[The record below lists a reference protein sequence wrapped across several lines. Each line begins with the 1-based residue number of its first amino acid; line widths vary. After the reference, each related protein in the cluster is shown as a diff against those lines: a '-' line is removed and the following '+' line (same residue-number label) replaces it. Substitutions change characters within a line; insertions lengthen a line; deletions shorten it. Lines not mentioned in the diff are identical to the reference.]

1 MNILVI
7 GAGYVGLVTATCLAS
22 ATNRVVCVDTD
33 IRKINML
40 RAGEIPIYEPGLKE
54 RLTSAVA
61 DQTLSF
67 AENIRAGLATIGQP
81 DPEHPIS
88 NSSATSA
95 NQDPLLIFIAVGT
108 PQGEDGSADLR
119 YVLAAASEIGQELNC
134 PAVIINKSTVP
145 VGTGDLVKG
154 QIAWQLFQR
163 KLFIE
168 FDVASNPEFLKEGAA
183 LEDFFNPDRVVLGT
197 SSDKTRE
204 QLLSLY
210 RPFVKSESQLLCVGI
225 KEAELI
231 KYASNGMLA
240 ARISFMNEMAT
251 LCDRFEIDVE
261 AVKRGV
267 GSDSRI
273 GPAFLNAGAG
283 YGGSCFPKDV
293 QALIRI
299 AQSVGVEPLMLQ
311 GIESRNKKQ
320 KHYLYELLMARMGKN
335 LYGRNIAVWGLA
347 FKPGTDDMREAS
359 SVNLIRDLCLAGAK
373 VSAHDPVAGEVAQQV
388 FADLIR
394 SGSLV
399 IQDDALEAAR
409 NAEALVLVTEWLE
422 YREILPTK
430 IQAVMQGRLVLDG
443 RNALQ
448 PEAFKAAGFTYAGIG
463 RR

>member
-1 MNILVI
+1 MDILVI

-33 IRKINML
+33 IRKIDML
-40 RAGEIPIYEPGLKE
+40 RDGEVPIYEPGLKE
-54 RLTSAVA
+54 RLKMSVESSS
-61 DQTLSF
+61 LSF
-67 AENIRAGLATIGQP
+67 AENIRAGLESLSKKSGAAGAQAAPT
-81 DPEHPIS
+81 
-88 NSSATSA
+88 
-95 NQDPLLIFIAVGT
+95 LIFIAVGT

-119 YVLAAASEIGQELNC
+119 YVLAAASEIGREISG
-134 PAVIINKSTVP
+134 AAIVINKSTVP

-154 QIAWQLFQR
+154 EIAWQLFQR
-163 KLFIE
+163 KLFVE

-183 LEDFFNPDRVVLGT
+183 LEDFFNPDRVVIGT
-197 SSDKTRE
+197 SNDKTRD
-204 QLLSLY
+204 QLLTLY
-210 RPFVKSESQLLCVGI
+210 RPFVREESQLMCVGI

-240 ARISFMNEMAT
+240 TRISFMNEMAT

-299 AQSVGVEPLMLQ
+299 AQSVGVEPLLLQ
-311 GIESRNKKQ
+311 GIEARNKKQ
-320 KHYLYELLMARMGKN
+320 KQYLFEMLLARMGKSVA
-335 LYGRNIAVWGLA
+335 GRKIAVWGLA

-359 SVNLIRDLCLAGAK
+359 SVNLIRALCAAGAS
-373 VSAHDPVAGEVAQQV
+373 VVAHDPVAGEVAEHV
-388 FADLIR
+388 FADLLR
-394 SGSLV
+394 SGDLV
-399 IQDDALEAAR
+399 IASDALEAAR
-409 NAEALVLVTEWLE
+409 GSDALVLVTEWPE
-422 YREILPTK
+422 YRAVTPTQLK
-430 IQAVMQGRLVLDG
+430 SVMQGNLVLDG
-443 RNALQ
+443 RNTLDG
-448 PEAFKAAGFTYAGIG
+448 EAFKQIGFSYAGIG

>member
-33 IRKINML
+33 TRKIERL
-40 RAGEIPIYEPGLKE
+40 RAGNIPIYEPGLKE
-54 RLTSAVA
+54 RLSVAVEVGL
-61 DQTLSF
+61 LSF
-67 AENIRAGLATIGQP
+67 AENIRAGLEFLGTEIDVEP
-81 DPEHPIS
+81 
-88 NSSATSA
+88 T
-95 NQDPLLIFIAVGT
+95 LIFIAVGT

-119 YVLAAASEIGQELNC
+119 YVLAAASEIGREIHST
-134 PAVIINKSTVP
+134 AVVINKSTVP

-154 QIAWQLFQR
+154 QIALQLFQR
-163 KLFIE
+163 KQFID

-183 LEDFFNPDRVVLGT
+183 LEDFFNPDRVVIGT
-197 SSDKTRE
+197 SNDKTRD
-204 QLLSLY
+204 QLLALY
-210 RPFVKSESQLLCVGI
+210 RPFVRDESQLLCVGI

-240 ARISFMNEMAT
+240 ARISFMNEMAS
-251 LCDRFEIDVE
+251 LCDRFDIDVE

-273 GPAFLNAGAG
+273 GPSFLNAGAG

-299 AQSVGVEPLMLQ
+299 AQSVGVEPVMLQ
-311 GIESRNKKQ
+311 GIESRNKQQ
-320 KHYLYELLMARMGKN
+320 KNYLFELLMTRMEKN
-335 LYGRNIAVWGLA
+335 LYGRKIAIWGLA

-359 SVNLIRDLCLAGAK
+359 SVNLIRALCATGAT
-373 VSAHDPVAGEVAQQV
+373 VVAHDPVAGEVASQI

-399 IQDDALEAAR
+399 ICDEAIETARDAD
-409 NAEALVLVTEWLE
+409 ALVLVTEWPE
-422 YREILPTK
+422 YRVIAAAQVKAMMP
-430 IQAVMQGRLVLDG
+430 GRLVLDG
-443 RNALQ
+443 RNTLNG
-448 PEAFKAAGFTYAGIG
+448 EAYKREGFTYAGIG

>member
-22 ATNRVVCVDTD
+22 PTNRVVCVDTD
-33 IRKINML
+33 TRKIDML
-40 RAGEIPIYEPGLKE
+40 RAGDVPIYEPGLKE
-54 RLTSAVA
+54 RLKTSVEIGA
-61 DQTLSF
+61 LSF
-67 AENIRAGLATIGQP
+67 AENIRLGLEALSKGSDNPGAQAAPT
-81 DPEHPIS
+81 
-88 NSSATSA
+88 
-95 NQDPLLIFIAVGT
+95 LIFIAVGT

-119 YVLAAASEIGQELNC
+119 YVLAAASEIGREING
-134 PAVIINKSTVP
+134 AAIVINKSTVP

-154 QIAWQLFQR
+154 EIAWQLFQR
-163 KLFIE
+163 KLFVD

-183 LEDFFNPDRVVLGT
+183 LDDFFNPDRVVIGT
-197 SSDKTRE
+197 SNNKTRD
-204 QLLSLY
+204 QLLALY
-210 RPFVKSESQLLCVGI
+210 RPFVKSESQILSVGI

-251 LCDRFEIDVE
+251 LCDRFDIDVE

-299 AQSVGVEPLMLQ
+299 AQSVGVEPVMLQ

-320 KHYLYELLMARMGKN
+320 KNYLFELLIARLGKN
-335 LYGRNIAVWGLA
+335 LYGRKIAVWGLA

-359 SVNLIRDLCLAGAK
+359 SVNLIHALCAAGAT
-373 VSAHDPVAGEVAQQV
+373 VVAHDPVASEVAGHV

-399 IQDDALEAAR
+399 LRAQALDAVGD
-409 NAEALVLVTEWLE
+409 AEALVLVTEWPE
-422 YREILPTK
+422 YKAIPAAQVK
-430 IQAVMQGRLVLDG
+430 AAMPGRVLLDG
-443 RNALQ
+443 RNALDG
-448 PEAFKAAGFTYAGIG
+448 EAYKREGFSYAGIG

>member
-1 MNILVI
+1 VNILVI

-33 IRKINML
+33 HRKIDML
-40 RAGEIPIYEPGLKE
+40 QGGEVPIYEPGLKE
-54 RLTSAVA
+54 RLKASV
-61 DQTLSF
+61 DSGSLSF
-67 AENIRAGLATIGQP
+67 AENIRAGLESLSKRSDAAGAQAAPT
-81 DPEHPIS
+81 
-88 NSSATSA
+88 
-95 NQDPLLIFIAVGT
+95 LIFIAVGT

-119 YVLAAASEIGQELNC
+119 YVLAAASEIGREING
-134 PAVIINKSTVP
+134 AAIVINKSTVP

-154 QIAWQLFQR
+154 EIAWQLFQR
-163 KLFIE
+163 KLFVD

-183 LEDFFNPDRVVLGT
+183 LDDFFNPDRVVIGT
-197 SSDKTRE
+197 SNTKTRD
-204 QLLSLY
+204 QLLALY
-210 RPFVKSESQLLCVGI
+210 RPFVKSESQILSVGI

-251 LCDRFEIDVE
+251 LCDRFDIDVE

-299 AQSVGVEPLMLQ
+299 AQSVGVEPVMLQ

-320 KHYLYELLMARMGKN
+320 KNYLFELLMARLGKN
-335 LYGRNIAVWGLA
+335 LYGRKIAVWGLA

-359 SVNLIRDLCLAGAK
+359 SVNLIHALCAAGAT
-373 VSAHDPVAGEVAQQV
+373 VVAHDPVASEVAVHV

-399 IQDDALEAAR
+399 LRAQALDAVR
-409 NAEALVLVTEWLE
+409 DAEALVLVTEWPE
-422 YREILPTK
+422 YKAIPAAQVK
-430 IQAVMQGRLVLDG
+430 AVMPGRLVLDG
-443 RNALQ
+443 RNALDG
-448 PEAFKAAGFTYAGIG
+448 EAYKREGFSYAGIG

>member
-40 RAGEIPIYEPGLKE
+40 RAGDIPIYEPGLKE
-54 RLTSAVA
+54 RLASAV
-61 DQTLSF
+61 DSQSLSF
-67 AENIRAGLATIGQP
+67 AENIRAGLDWLAQP
-81 DPEHPIS
+81 DLQMS
-88 NSSATSA
+88 TAGSAA
-95 NQDPLLIFIAVGT
+95 AGPDKEPVLIFIAVGT

-119 YVLAAASEIGQELNC
+119 YVLAAASEIGKEINSA
-134 PAVIINKSTVP
+134 AVIINKSTVP

-197 SSDKTRE
+197 SSDKTRD
-204 QLLSLY
+204 QLLALY

-320 KHYLYELLMARMGKN
+320 KNYLFELLMTRMGKN
-335 LYGRNIAVWGLA
+335 LYGRKIAVWGLA

-359 SVNLIRDLCLAGAK
+359 SVNLIRELCLAGAK
-373 VSAHDPVAGEVAQQV
+373 VSAHDPVAGEVAEQI

-394 SGSLV
+394 SDSL
-399 IQDDALEAAR
+399 ILRSSALEAVQD
-409 NAEALVLVTEWLE
+409 AEALILVTEWPE
-422 YREILPTK
+422 YREAPPAQLKAAMKGHLI
-430 IQAVMQGRLVLDG
+430 IDG
-443 RNALQ
+443 RNTLD
-448 PEAFKAAGFTYAGIG
+448 PDAFKREGFSYAGIG

>member
-1 MNILVI
+1 VDILVI

-33 IRKINML
+33 IRKIEML
-40 RAGEIPIYEPGLKE
+40 RGGEVPIYEPGLKE
-54 RLTSAVA
+54 RLKTSVESGS
-61 DQTLSF
+61 LSF
-67 AENIRAGLATIGQP
+67 AENIRAGLETLAQQSGSP
-81 DPEHPIS
+81 
-88 NSSATSA
+88 SALAAPT
-95 NQDPLLIFIAVGT
+95 LIFIAVGT

-119 YVLAAASEIGQELNC
+119 YVLAAASEIGREING
-134 PAVIINKSTVP
+134 AAIVINKSTVP

-154 QIAWQLFQR
+154 EIAWQLFQR
-163 KLFIE
+163 KLFVE

-183 LEDFFNPDRVVLGT
+183 LDDFFNPDRVVIGT
-197 SSDKTRE
+197 SNNKTRD
-204 QLLSLY
+204 QLLALY
-210 RPFVKSESQLLCVGI
+210 RPFVREESQLLCVGI

-240 ARISFMNEMAT
+240 TRISFMNEMAT

-299 AQSVGVEPLMLQ
+299 AQSVGVEPLLLQ
-311 GIESRNKKQ
+311 GIEARNKKQ
-320 KHYLYELLMARMGKN
+320 KQYLFEMLLSRMGKSVA
-335 LYGRNIAVWGLA
+335 GRKIAVWGLA

-359 SVNLIRDLCLAGAK
+359 SINLIRALCAAGAT
-373 VSAHDPVAGEVAQQV
+373 VTAHDPVAGEVAQHV
-388 FADLIR
+388 FADILR
-394 SGSLV
+394 SGDLV
-399 IQDDALEAAR
+399 IADDALEAVRDAD
-409 NAEALVLVTEWLE
+409 ALVLVTEWPE
-422 YREILPTK
+422 YRAISPAQLK
-430 IQAVMQGRLVLDG
+430 QRMSGNLVLDG
-443 RNALQ
+443 RNTLDG
-448 PEAFKAAGFTYAGIG
+448 ESLKRAGFNYAGIG

>member
-1 MNILVI
+1 
-7 GAGYVGLVTATCLAS
+7 
-22 ATNRVVCVDTD
+22 
-33 IRKINML
+33 ML
-40 RAGEIPIYEPGLKE
+40 RAGDVPIYEPGLKE
-54 RLTSAVA
+54 RLKTSIEIGA
-61 DQTLSF
+61 LSF
-67 AENIRAGLATIGQP
+67 AENIRLGLGALSKGSDNPGAQAAPT
-81 DPEHPIS
+81 
-88 NSSATSA
+88 
-95 NQDPLLIFIAVGT
+95 LIFIAVGT

-119 YVLAAASEIGQELNC
+119 YVLAAASEIGREING
-134 PAVIINKSTVP
+134 AAIVINKSTVP

-154 QIAWQLFQR
+154 EIAWQLFQR
-163 KLFIE
+163 KLFVD

-183 LEDFFNPDRVVLGT
+183 LDDFFNPDRVVIGT
-197 SSDKTRE
+197 SNNKTRD
-204 QLLSLY
+204 QLLALY
-210 RPFVKSESQLLCVGI
+210 RPFVKSESQILSVGI

-251 LCDRFEIDVE
+251 LCDRFDIDVE

-299 AQSVGVEPLMLQ
+299 AQSVGVEPVMLQ

-320 KHYLYELLMARMGKN
+320 KNYLFELLIARLGKN
-335 LYGRNIAVWGLA
+335 LYGRKIAVWGLA

-359 SVNLIRDLCLAGAK
+359 SVNLIHALCAAGAT
-373 VSAHDPVAGEVAQQV
+373 VVAHDPVASEVAGQV

-394 SGSLV
+394 GGSLTLRA
-399 IQDDALEAAR
+399 QALDAVR
-409 NAEALVLVTEWLE
+409 DAEALVLVTEWPEYKAIPAEQVKAAMLE
-422 YREILPTK
+422 H
-430 IQAVMQGRLVLDG
+430 LVLDG
-443 RNALQ
+443 RNALDG
-448 PEAFKAAGFTYAGIG
+448 EAYKREGFSYAGIG